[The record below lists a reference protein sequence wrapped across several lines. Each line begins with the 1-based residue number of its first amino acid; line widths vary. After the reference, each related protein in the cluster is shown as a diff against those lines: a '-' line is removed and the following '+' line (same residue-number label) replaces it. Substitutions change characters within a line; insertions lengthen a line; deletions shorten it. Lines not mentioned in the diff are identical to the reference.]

1 MQLII
6 LASGKGSRLKEK
18 TSNKPKCLVKVNGK
32 SIIDYM
38 SELIKKKNTLI
49 ITGYKSN
56 LLLKKFGNNKTFYN
70 KDYLSTNMVHSLFSV
85 YKKIRN
91 DVIVIYSDIIFDIKI
106 IDRLDKLNFTS
117 MPVKKDWLIIWKK
130 RMSFKKIGND
140 AEDLKIKKNKIVSIG
155 NKIIN
160 NNYPKYQFMGIIKI
174 KLNDY
179 KKLYKFYNKINH
191 KKIDFTS
198 FLNLAIQENCLNIQ
212 AYPTSRFWIEID
224 NKKDLNV
231 AKKLLNEKK

>member
-18 TSNKPKCLVKVNGK
+18 TSKKPKCLVEVNGK
-32 SIIDYM
+32 PIIDYM
-38 SELIKKKNTLI
+38 SILIEKKNTLI
-49 ITGYKSN
+49 VTGYRAN
-56 LLLKKFGNNKTFYN
+56 LLKKKFGSNKTFYN

-85 YKKIRN
+85 YKKVHK
-91 DVIVIYSDIIFDIKI
+91 DVIVVYSDIIFDTKI
-106 IDRLDKLNFTS
+106 IDQLDGLNFTS
-117 MPVKKDWLIIWKK
+117 MPVKKDWLSVWKK
-130 RMSFKKIGND
+130 RMSLKEISND
-140 AEDLKIKKNKIVSIG
+140 AEDLKIKKNKIISIG

-160 NNYPKYQFMGIIKI
+160 KNYPKYQFMGIIKI

-179 KKLYKFYNKINH
+179 KKLYKFYNKINY

-198 FLNLAIQENCLNIQ
+198 FLNLAIKDNRLNIR
-212 AYPTSRFWIEID
+212 AYPTNKFWLEID